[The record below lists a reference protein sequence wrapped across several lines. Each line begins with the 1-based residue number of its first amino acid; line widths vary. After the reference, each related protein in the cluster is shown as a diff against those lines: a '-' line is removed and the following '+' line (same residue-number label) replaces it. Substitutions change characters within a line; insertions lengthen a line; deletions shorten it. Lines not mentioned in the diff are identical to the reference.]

1 MTEVKVIHERDICI
15 GCCACESIAPKFWK
29 MNSDTKADL
38 VGAKKEDGKEVYV
51 LETDAIT
58 ENIEAAQSCPVEC
71 IHVEEDGV
79 RKI

>member
-29 MNSDTKADL
+29 MNPDTKADL
-38 VGAKKEDGKEVYV
+38 IGAKKEDSKEVYV
-51 LETDAIT
+51 LETDAVA

-71 IHVEEDGV
+71 IHIEENGV